1 MNFSLSSSLVGRA
14 VLNPDKL
21 SLDLQ
26 FAADK
31 TLTAR
36 SQPQSNHSTMRQ
48 CQRLNTKVGS
58 LGSVRIP
65 NANMQLRW

>member
-1 MNFSLSSSLVGRA
+1 MDFSLSSSLVGSA

-26 FAADK
+26 FATDK

-36 SQPQSNHSTMRQ
+36 VQVLESSITPLVS
-48 CQRLNTKVGS
+48 
-58 LGSVRIP
+58 
-65 NANMQLRW
+65 